1 MPRTC
6 FRIYCMLILALAI
19 SACGAASG
27 SPTNTLEA
35 PIPPTWTDSA
45 PTLEAA
51 LTLQES
57 PSPDPAASIDSTPEL
72 TIDGSGAGGST
83 PEPTIDS
90 SGPSGKV
97 FTPTIRASGTV
108 IRPAGTSGPRC
119 DDSEFVDDVTI
130 PDGTVLRPG
139 ETFKKTWRV
148 KNTGVCGWT
157 TAYAIGFAY
166 GEKMRGSDTKLTKS
180 IAPGVTLDISIDLTA
195 PMLNCWYGSWWRLKN
210 ERGDYFGDFVFVSIL
225 VSDGM
230 ETSTPCPTPP
240 GA

>member
-6 FRIYCMLILALAI
+6 FRICCMLILALAV

-57 PSPDPAASIDSTPEL
+57 PSPDPAASIDSTPE
-72 TIDGSGAGGST
+72 
-83 PEPTIDS
+83 PTIDS
-90 SGPSGKV
+90 SGAGGTV
-97 FTPTIRASGTV
+97 FTPTIQASGTV

-119 DDSEFVDDVTI
+119 DDSQFVDDVTI
-130 PDGTVLRPG
+130 PDGTVMKPG
-139 ETFKKTWRV
+139 EVFKKTWRF
-148 KNTGVCGWT
+148 KNTGICGWT

-166 GEKMRGSDTKLTKS
+166 GEVMSGSATKLPKS
-180 IAPGVTLDISIDLTA
+180 VAPGATVDISINLRA

-210 ERGDYFGDFVFVSIL
+210 ARGDYFGDFVFVSIL